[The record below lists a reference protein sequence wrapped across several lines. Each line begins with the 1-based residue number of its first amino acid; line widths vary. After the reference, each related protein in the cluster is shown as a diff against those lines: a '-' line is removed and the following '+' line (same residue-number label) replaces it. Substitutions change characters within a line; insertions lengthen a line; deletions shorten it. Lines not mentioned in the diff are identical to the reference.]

1 MYIVLTDVQKRVELR
16 EGTKISIKVKNIA
29 HQYDKYQL
37 DRTSSFT
44 LPLTGSNMQALGLA
58 YMPQVYNEEIR
69 RRYKA
74 MLVLDSVT
82 YEGSLY
88 ATRVTNS
95 GVAVT
100 FVFGDMEP
108 LKELFATKLR
118 ELDREELN
126 TIFSTKYMEVESE
139 GGMIEYIFM
148 NTPFELP
155 PSTELTG
162 ANKIRTIAMARPYVN
177 ITGGLYRPTKN
188 LAINLNEVLKMAS
201 NEIVNIVPPDEIY
214 AAVAPKLV
222 TLENNVLFE
231 TKLNFTSDPDPYV
244 GVDTYTRE
252 TIPNIPNINYFQ
264 DQTALSYIVRGNSTQ
279 SQVKQLIFEPL
290 MFGADVMMTLSSDF
304 PDNTFIVS
312 VAGVTGSTIGP
323 LEWSSIEFWG
333 DYRITLIN
341 LYINNYR
348 FEGVPLAGR
357 TIELPQ
363 YYTRRYKDT
372 NGNDVSELTDIPNK
386 YFFIRYENLSYNS
399 NSKFAG
405 IDSMPTD
412 VFKFTFSVKNFN
424 GVSKEETNMLWRVGD
439 QLPDMTVGEL
449 VRLYSYMSG
458 LYPVYSA
465 SSGQLTFNSYNR
477 MAIKDVREKLI
488 RINGIERQVG
498 VFGAQKNTVEYKQSQ
513 NSIEKVSKSWN
524 VENENITEQKTL
536 YTIPMLHASRNPN
549 ANLALLSNGSPA
561 AYTATS
567 PVRVVNNKTSEE
579 VLWTNMRCQF
589 VAGREYVIQISSNI
603 DWRTDSTPEGAEV
616 YFSKS
621 LSDGHYFGTYET
633 RGQVIDPSVS
643 LKGNSFVIKMLV
655 IPNVT
660 GTYEIRADANA
671 HGTYDYYDFVVYEN
685 LQNGV
690 YIDDIRVNED
700 GVLEPTGDDYT
711 ITTIDE
717 AGVLQQANFA
727 GLEAVRTDFQAM
739 ADESTKVTAELALS
753 AYEFAQYFTDQNILY
768 IQGVRYFWIEATW
781 ADNKAN
787 VTLQKINESV

>member
-1 MYIVLTDVQKRVELR
+1 MYIVLTEVQKRVELR
-16 EGTKISIKVKNIA
+16 EGTKISIKVKNFA

-44 LPLTGSNMQALGLA
+44 LPLTDNNMQALGLA
-58 YMPQVYNEEIR
+58 SMPQAYNEEIR

-95 GVAVT
+95 GVAVA
-100 FVFGDMEP
+100 FIFGDMEP
-108 LKELFATKLR
+108 LKDLFATKLR

-126 TIFSTKYMEVESE
+126 TIFSTKYMMVESE
-139 GGMIEYIFM
+139 GGIGDYIFM

-177 ITGGLYRPTKN
+177 FTGRLYSQTKN
-188 LAINLNEVLKMAS
+188 LAINLNEVLKLAG
-201 NEIVNIVPPDEIY
+201 NGIVNIVPPDNIY

-222 TLENNVLFE
+222 PLDNNVLFE
-231 TKLNFTSDPDPYV
+231 TKLNYTPNTDPYV

-252 TIPNIPNINYFQ
+252 TIPKIPNINYFQ
-264 DQTALSYIVRGNSTQ
+264 DQTALSYIAKGNSSQ
-279 SQVKQLIFEPL
+279 SQVKQLLFEPL
-290 MFGADVMMTLSSDF
+290 MFGSDITMTLSSDF
-304 PDNTFIVS
+304 PDNTFLVS

-323 LEWSSIEFWG
+323 LDWSSIEFWG
-333 DYRITLIN
+333 NYKITLTN
-341 LYINNYR
+341 LYVNNYR

-372 NGNDVSELTDIPNK
+372 NGNDVEELTDIPNK

-399 NSKFAG
+399 NTKFSG

-412 VFKFTFSVKNFN
+412 VFKFNFSVKNFS
-424 GVSKEETNMLWRVGD
+424 GISKEETNLLWRVGD

-449 VRLYSYMSG
+449 VRLYSYMTG
-458 LYPVYSA
+458 LYPSYFD
-465 SSGQLTFNSYNR
+465 GQLTFCSYGW
-477 MAIKDVREKLI
+477 MGVKDVSDKLI
-488 RINGIERQVG
+488 RINGIERKVG
-498 VFGAQKNTVEYKQSQ
+498 VFGAQKNIVEYKQRQ
-513 NSIEKVSKSWN
+513 NSIEKVRKIWN

-536 YTIPMLHASRNPN
+536 YTIPMLHASKNPN
-549 ANLALLSNGSPA
+549 DNLVKLYNGSPA

-567 PVRVVNNKTSEE
+567 PVRVVNDQTSSE
-579 VLWTNMRCQF
+579 VTLLTNMRCEL
-589 VAGREYVIQISSNI
+589 VAGRDYVIQISSNI
-603 DWRTDSTPEGAEV
+603 DWMTESTPEGAEV
-616 YFSKS
+616 FFIKS
-621 LSDGHYFGTYET
+621 LSDGHYFGTFQS
-633 RGQVIDPSVS
+633 RKQVVDKFVT
-643 LKGNSFVIKMLV
+643 LEGNSYVIRILV
-655 IPNVT
+655 VPNVS
-660 GTYEIRADANA
+660 GIYEIRADANA
-671 HGTYDYYDFVVYEN
+671 QGTYDYYDFVVFEN

-700 GVLEPTGDDYT
+700 GVLEPTSENYT
-711 ITTIDE
+711 ITTIDD
-717 AGVLQQANFA
+717 AGILQQANFA
-727 GLEAVRTDFQAM
+727 GLSSVRTDFQAM
-739 ADESTKVTAELALS
+739 ADESTQVTAELALS
-753 AYEFAQYFTDQNILY
+753 AYEFAQYFTDKNVIY